1 MAYIRCDFRSEV
13 LDMGTGMIAIL
24 PEKSKMKDINVVYLL
39 HGLSDDCTG
48 WSRYTRI
55 ECYAREYN
63 VAVIMPEVQRS
74 FYSDMVY
81 GLKYFKFIHDELPK
95 ICSSLFG
102 LSQKKEKCYIMGLS
116 MGGYGSLKSM
126 LTSPSRYQGC
136 AAFSSVTDIEGR
148 VATERFR
155 NDFEAIFGNNLKIP
169 KSASL
174 YRLAEKQ
181 DCSKLPKI
189 YMACGTEDYLFDG
202 NKQFFEYLKGKG
214 ADLIFEIW
222 KGSHEWQFWDSA
234 VKRAFDFFFKDD
246 V

>member
-13 LDMGTGMIAIL
+13 LDMGSSMIVIL
-24 PEKSKMKDINVVYLL
+24 PEKIKMKDANVVYLL
-39 HGLSDDCTG
+39 HGLSDNCTG

-55 ECYAREYN
+55 ESYAREYN

-81 GLKYFKFIHDELPK
+81 GLKYFKFIHDELPE

-102 LSQKKEKCYIMGLS
+102 LSPKKEKRYIMGLS

-148 VATERFR
+148 VASGRFE
-155 NDFEAIFGNNLKIP
+155 NEFKAIFGNGLKIP
-169 KSASL
+169 NSASL
-174 YRLAEKQ
+174 YRLTEKR
-181 DCSKLPKI
+181 DCSDLPKI
-189 YMACGTEDYLFDG
+189 YMACGAEDPLFDD
-202 NKQFFEYLKGKG
+202 NKQFYEYLRDRG
-214 ADLIFEIW
+214 ADLVFETW
-222 KGSHEWQFWDSA
+222 KGIHDWQFWDSA
-234 VKRAFDFFFKDD
+234 VKLAFDFFFNDG